1 MIHHA
6 QASARRP
13 PQPPLNFA
21 ALAEPTSVLQTG
33 NKLCENLQQIVDKLV
48 STVTPA
54 NATFDNVVRQL
65 LQHENE
71 MQLTSNLLTMIALVA
86 PDTALRNAATEAS
99 DKVSHCMIDCKAS
112 RMDLFRLLDT
122 VYQRQK
128 DDHTLD
134 SESRK
139 ALLEER
145 RNYVRNGLGLA
156 DAPLVEDASSSGG
169 VSSGST
175 KFGYIAR
182 RLQNIQSEF
191 VKNLDEKPHCIW
203 LTRAEL
209 AGVPEDALSGLETG
223 TGNLDGKLKVHLN
236 GMQAR
241 WMLTVASSPATR
253 QNIYLETR
261 RVVSQD
267 GSTLSLTSPSRG
279 TSSLRS
285 ILRPDLK
292 LHTIIG
298 KRKRIT
304 VP

>member
-1 MIHHA
+1 M
-6 QASARRP
+6 
-13 PQPPLNFA
+13 
-21 ALAEPTSVLQTG
+21 
-33 NKLCENLQQIVDKLV
+33 DKLV

-54 NATFDNVVRQL
+54 NATFDNVVQQL

-71 MQLTSNLLTMIALVA
+71 MQLTSNLITMIALVA
-86 PDTALRNAATEAS
+86 PDTALRNAAAEAS
-99 DKVSHCMIDCKAS
+99 DKISHCMIDCKAS
-112 RMDLFRLLDT
+112 KMDLFRLLDA

-139 ALLEER
+139 ALVEER
-145 RNYVRNGLGLA
+145 QSYVRNGLSLA
-156 DAPLVEDASSSGG
+156 DSPLVEDASSSAGA
-169 VSSGST
+169 SSGST

-182 RLQNIQSEF
+182 RLQHIQSEF

-209 AGVPEDALSGLETG
+209 AGVQEDALSGLETG
-223 TGNLDGKLKVHLN
+223 TGNLDGKLKVDLN
-236 GMQAR
+236 SMQAR

-267 GSTLSLTSPSRG
+267 GSTLSPTSPSRG
-279 TSSLRS
+279 TSSLRYCGP
-285 ILRPDLK
+285 I
-292 LHTIIG
+292 
-298 KRKRIT
+298 
-304 VP
+304 